1 MASQYPSPDS
11 ADLIVTV
18 PDSQLVATMH
28 GLGLHPRTARA
39 RRLRLFDVPP
49 QAGGLRLASAG
60 VSVRTVREA
69 RSDDR
74 GWRTTAILRR
84 VRPSVLTVCLEA
96 GPAVPGGNPRLPDR
110 PRLIQEWRG
119 DESGLIVSLSAVRRN
134 VRDDEW
140 DGLLSAR
147 QRELV
152 SLGAEVDLDTVRPI
166 GSSPLTE
173 RLWPLHRHGIDL
185 VIRRWTEDPDRR
197 LGPDDLDPRFDALEL
212 CCRAVPQEAPFLRAA
227 LRALAREL
235 DLDASASA
243 SPIDLRA
250 ATELLGTAVPHTDHD
265 LDAGSANQ
273 EQHPA
278 HDLHPRPGAEL

>member
-1 MASQYPSPDS
+1 MASHYPSPDS

-18 PDSQLVATMH
+18 PDSQLAATMH

-49 QAGGLRLASAG
+49 QVGGLRLASAG
-60 VSVRTVREA
+60 VSVRAVREA
-69 RSDDR
+69 GTDDR
-74 GWRTTAILRR
+74 GWRTTVTLRR
-84 VRPSVLTVCLEA
+84 VRPSVLTAWLEA
-96 GPAVPGGNPRLPDR
+96 GPEIPDRNPRRPDR

-119 DESGLIVSLSAVRRN
+119 DESGLIVSLSAARRN

-147 QRELV
+147 QRGLV
-152 SLGAEVDLDTVRPI
+152 SLGAEVDLDTVRPV

-185 VIRRWTEDPDRR
+185 VVRRWTE
-197 LGPDDLDPRFDALEL
+197 GPDHRQGTDTPGPRFDALEL
-212 CCRAVPQEAPFLRAA
+212 CCRASPQEAPFLHAA

-235 DLDASASA
+235 DLDASATA

-250 ATELLGTAVPHTDHD
+250 ATELLGAAVPHAGHD
-265 LDAGSANQ
+265 LGAGSGNQ

-278 HDLHPRPGAEL
+278 HDLHPGPDAEL